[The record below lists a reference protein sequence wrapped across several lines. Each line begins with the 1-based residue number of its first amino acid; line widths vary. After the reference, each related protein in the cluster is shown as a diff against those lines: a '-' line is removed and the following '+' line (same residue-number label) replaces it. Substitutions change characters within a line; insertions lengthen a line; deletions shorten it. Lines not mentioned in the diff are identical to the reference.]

1 MTINI
6 KNFLSQDKKIS
17 TMGDFQE
24 LKDIEGLNVSSVSAN
39 LYKKERDD
47 LSLFYFPNGSNYAVA
62 YTQNSILNQSQ
73 VKASSLRKR
82 TKRTWQI

>member
-39 LYKKERDD
+39 LYTKERDD
-47 LSLFYFPNGSNYAVA
+47 VIGIANHNTKYINTTGTNGKIKNLKSG
-62 YTQNSILNQSQ
+62 
-73 VKASSLRKR
+73 VKALIERIKSK
-82 TKRTWQI
+82 